1 MQSSITFHI
10 QSLEIVKCIATH
22 VFTVNV
28 EASEM
33 NFFMFFALPKPP
45 MLISSSRPSHH

>member
-22 VFTVNV
+22 MFTVNV

-33 NFFMFFALPKPP
+33 NFQ
-45 MLISSSRPSHH
+45 SRSDSRVSVVSPLVS